1 MAKLTITIREKTEKI
16 SDDQNLT
23 GYETQMEFE
32 PEGQD
37 ESPLSVLGP
46 MIYEAI
52 SKLMSLYHQGNPAA
66 DIQLSKDQNF
76 CLETAMAAE
85 VAKFQENPFPS
96 EL

>member
-1 MAKLTITIREKTEKI
+1 
-16 SDDQNLT
+16 
-23 GYETQMEFE
+23 
-32 PEGQD
+32 
-37 ESPLSVLGP
+37 
-46 MIYEAI
+46 
-52 SKLMSLYHQGNPAA
+52 MSLYHQGNPAA